1 MSSPEVIEI
10 GNIYK
15 IAANEENGITPPVG
29 RDVWYKHFVVMGKT
43 EDGSLFGCVVFDSE
57 MNREYVPPGEEIF
70 YMPIPKGRYP
80 FIDHDSFLECLK
92 LKPASPE
99 KLLLG
104 KAEGKLNQEDFQKAL
119 ELVIMSRRN
128 DFTILRLFGLK

>member
-1 MSSPEVIEI
+1 
-10 GNIYK
+10 
-15 IAANEENGITPPVG
+15 
-29 RDVWYKHFVVMGKT
+29 MGKT

-119 ELVIMSRRN
+119 ELVKMSRRN